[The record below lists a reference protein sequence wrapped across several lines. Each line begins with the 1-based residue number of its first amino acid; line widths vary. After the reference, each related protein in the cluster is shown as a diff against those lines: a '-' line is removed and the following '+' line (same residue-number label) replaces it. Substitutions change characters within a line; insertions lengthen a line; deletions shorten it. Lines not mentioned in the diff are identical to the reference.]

1 MIILRKKFKKVFKK
15 CSKIVKFLKFSSL
28 KFRQKYNFQLFY
40 IFSFG
45 NSPQNVYLLNA
56 ENRMTKLCF
65 TSSEFAISLISA
77 EKTANC
83 ARTDHMIA
91 IWTTDS
97 DSERKI
103 DLESIFKYA
112 GNKNH
117 LFLLSSVIWPS
128 WHPPNT
134 MWMQTS
140 GRAQLC
146 TPCHHDITLIPFQVL
161 YTYQQC
167 SSARRWLLQ

>member
-1 MIILRKKFKKVFKK
+1 MFENCKNFK
-15 CSKIVKFLKFSSL
+15 
-28 KFRQKYNFQLFY
+28 
-40 IFSFG
+40 
-45 NSPQNVYLLNA
+45 
-56 ENRMTKLCF
+56 
-65 TSSEFAISLISA
+65 
-77 EKTANC
+77 
-83 ARTDHMIA
+83 
-91 IWTTDS
+91 
-97 DSERKI
+97 
-103 DLESIFKYA
+103 IFKFEIPPKIQFSTFLHFVFWKFTTECLFIECRKQNDKIMFHFLRIRDFADIRGKNRELCANGPYDRNLDH
-112 GNKNH
+112 GFGFRTKNWFRIHFQICWKQNH